1 MSASD
6 TDLIAIAAQ
15 LGRIPRGVRA
25 VAFRCPCGKPAVIEN
40 EPRLPDGE
48 PFPTL
53 FYATCPKLN
62 AAIGTLEGSGLMKE
76 LENNLVEDQEL
87 ANRYQLAHQDYLNR
101 RNEIEVLPEKL
112 EFSAGGMPDR
122 VKCLHA
128 LIAHSLAAGD
138 GVNPIGELA
147 LAKLPKW
154 WESGACVN
162 DEQ

>member
-1 MSASD
+1 VPISD
-6 TDLIAIAAQ
+6 SDLAAVAKQ
-15 LGRIPRGVRA
+15 IDREPRGVRA

-40 EPRLPDGE
+40 DPRLPDGE

-62 AAIGTLEGSGLMKE
+62 SAIGTLEGSGLMKE
-76 LENNLVEDQEL
+76 LEEQLEVDSEL
-87 ANRYQLAHQDYLNR
+87 KARYQLAHQDYLQR

-112 EFSAGGMPDR
+112 DFSAGGMPTR

-128 LIAHSLAAGD
+128 LIAHSLATGD

-147 LAKLPKW
+147 LAKLPNW
-154 WESGACVN
+154 WETGACVS
-162 DEQ
+162 DE

>member
-1 MSASD
+1 VKPTAA
-6 TDLIAIAAQ
+6 DLKVITEQ
-15 LGRIPRGVRA
+15 LQREPRGVRS
-25 VAFRCPCGKPAVIEN
+25 VAFRCPCGNPAVIEN
-40 EPRLPDGE
+40 DPRLSDGE

-76 LENNLVEDQEL
+76 LENQLATDPEL
-87 ANRYQLAHQDYLNR
+87 AQRYELAHQDYLAR
-101 RNEIEVLPEKL
+101 RNAIEVLPEKL

-128 LIAHSLAAGD
+128 LIAHTLAVGD

-154 WESGACVN
+154 WQSGSCV
-162 DEQ
+162 EKS

>member
-1 MSASD
+1 
-6 TDLIAIAAQ
+6 
-15 LGRIPRGVRA
+15 
-25 VAFRCPCGKPAVIEN
+25 VIEN

-147 LAKLPKW
+147 LAKLSKW

>member
-1 MSASD
+1 MSPSD
-6 TDLIAIAAQ
+6 TDLRAIATQ
-15 LGRIPRGVRA
+15 LGRTPRGVRA

-76 LENNLVEDQEL
+76 LENNLAEDQEL

-101 RNEIEVLPEKL
+101 RNAIEVLPEKL

-147 LAKLPKW
+147 LAKLPNW
-154 WESGACVN
+154 WETGACVN

>member
-1 MSASD
+1 MAVAKSD
-6 TDLIAIAAQ
+6 LAAIENQ
-15 LGRIPRGVRA
+15 LGREPRGVRSI
-25 VAFRCPCGKPAVIEN
+25 AFRCPCGNPAVIEN

-76 LENNLVEDQEL
+76 LEAQLAEQPEL
-87 ANRYQLAHQDYLNR
+87 AERYQLAHDDYLTR
-101 RNEIEVLPEKL
+101 RNAIEVLPEKL

-128 LIAHSLAAGD
+128 LIAHTLATGD

-154 WESGACVN
+154 WELGACSARN
-162 DEQ
+162 S

>member
-6 TDLIAIAAQ
+6 ADLIAIAAQ
-15 LGRIPRGVRA
+15 LGRTPRGVRA

-128 LIAHSLAAGD
+128 LVAHSLAAGD

-147 LAKLPKW
+147 LAKLPNW
-154 WESGACVN
+154 FCCHAAF
-162 DEQ
+162 

>member
-1 MSASD
+1 MPVSD
-6 TDLIAIAAQ
+6 SDLAAIAAQ
-15 LGRIPRGVRA
+15 LGRTPRGVRS

-40 EPRLPDGE
+40 DPRLPDGE

-62 AAIGTLEGSGLMKE
+62 AAIGTLEGSGEMKE
-76 LENNLVEDQEL
+76 LEAKLSSDPEL
-87 ANRYQLAHQDYLNR
+87 AARYQLAHQDYLAR
-101 RNEIEVLPEKL
+101 RNAIEVLPEKL

-128 LIAHSLAAGD
+128 VIAHTLAAGD
-138 GVNPIGELA
+138 GINPIGELA
-147 LAKLPKW
+147 LAKLPQW
-154 WESGACVN
+154 WQSGACV